1 MYFCLDYAGYIA
13 FANGCYL
20 LDMYERCF
28 ISCGKILQI
37 SSSDSDIQ
45 KISLLKGKSLFHL
58 CNENINKL
66 PKHILP
72 NDTIGNKTLNT
83 CIEHATEAVNLLGYA
98 HDHNCID
105 EEGSKYLD
113 LCMMFL
119 ISSVNVLNKCQRCLL
134 CLSNLKSSIGAKQY
148 KCLQH
153 SHVVPKAILEAFSSG
168 LIKTS
173 SRRLFRFCGTEK
185 ILSQLKSPKEG
196 TWFILC
202 SNCEQ
207 LFGAFEEQFV
217 NSFFKK
223 IYDVSNPT
231 TPLKAQKIYYGC
243 WLYQFCISIFFRGM
257 AVLDIPCNNSI
268 KRFQNSE
275 RLYEI
280 FMSCRQILLA
290 PCNNR
295 VLYPSAHVLINST
308 SPTPEESQLYTTIH
322 EVLVSPEML
331 SVAAGKDSKECFVG
345 PSKANLFLAHMGI
358 INVVIDVEAV
368 IPSKDHSVN
377 PIGGSYHVP
386 HDDERNQYI
395 PPDVK
400 ECFYVSAM
408 QMEVQK
414 GTISDKL
421 RNSHW
426 AKGIIASPPNDH
438 EQTFMVHPAQRKDS
452 EVFRQ
457 GGVRPSQYSSKIKV
471 VNFLPPELNLVRRSG
486 LVEHPPGHHILFHCE
501 PDRSQ
506 YQGSSSSF
514 DKGITLFLAIGD
526 GSKRYPADKPYAIY
540 HRYDPG
546 LEFNMAMFVS
556 STDLSV
562 TTLITNGSPQ
572 HTAEMLF
579 KDSHFRQ
586 NIQQTLRAALYQMGF
601 VNFHSF
607 LPSSQEKR
615 FV

>member
-1 MYFCLDYAGYIA
+1 
-13 FANGCYL
+13 
-20 LDMYERCF
+20 MYERCF
-28 ISCGKILQI
+28 NACGKILQI
-37 SSSDSDIQ
+37 SSSDSDI
-45 KISLLKGKSLFHL
+45 KKTSLLKGKSLFHL
-58 CNENINKL
+58 CNKNINKL
-66 PKHILP
+66 PKQISPNNLKVNKIL
-72 NDTIGNKTLNT
+72 TT
-83 CIEHATEAVNLLGYA
+83 CIEYATEAVNLLGFA

-119 ISSVNVLNKCQRCLL
+119 ISSVNALNKCQRCLL
-134 CLSNLKSSIGAKQY
+134 CLSNLKLRKSTVGVKQY
-148 KCLQH
+148 KGLQH

-173 SRRLFRFCGTEK
+173 SRRIFRFCGTEK
-185 ILSQLKSPKEG
+185 ILSQLKSAKEG

-207 LFGAFEEQFV
+207 LFGVFEEQFV

-231 TPLKAQKIYYGC
+231 SPLQAQKIEYGR
-243 WLYQFCISIFFRGM
+243 WLYQFCISIFFRGV
-257 AVLDIPCNNSI
+257 AVLDIPCNDSM

-275 RLYEI
+275 KLYEI
-280 FMSCRQILLA
+280 FLRCRQILLA
-290 PCNNR
+290 PCNSSR
-295 VLYPSAHVLINST
+295 AILYPSAHVLINST

-331 SVAAGKDSKECFVG
+331 SVAAGKDSKDCFVG

-358 INVVIDVEAV
+358 INVVIDVESV
-368 IPSKDHSVN
+368 IPSKDHSVS
-377 PIGGSYHVP
+377 PIGGSYHIP
-386 HDDERNQYI
+386 HDNDRNRYI

-400 ECFYVSAM
+400 ECFYTSAR

-414 GTISDKL
+414 ETISDKL
-421 RNSHW
+421 RKSHW
-426 AKGIIASPPNDH
+426 AKGIVASPPNDR

-452 EVFRQ
+452 EVLRQ
-457 GGVRPSQYSSKIKV
+457 GGVRPSQHSSKIKV
-471 VNFLPPELNLVRRSG
+471 MNFLPPELNLVRRSG
-486 LVEHPPGHHILFHCE
+486 LVEHPPGHRVLFHCE

-556 STDLSV
+556 SVDLSV
-562 TTLITNGSPQ
+562 TTLITDGSPQ

-579 KDSHFRQ
+579 KDTHFRQ

-601 VNFHSF
+601 GNFRSF
-607 LPSSQEKR
+607 LTSSQEKR
-615 FV
+615 FDIPTLATYTGR